1 MSAKKQPSTLAS
13 NRKARHDF
21 SILEVFEAG
30 IVLSG
35 SEVKSL
41 RTGQVQLADAYAR
54 IHNGEL
60 WLEGVHVAPYQFA
73 HGVGA
78 HDPNRPRKLLLHSA
92 QIQTLAERVARE
104 RLTIV
109 PLSIYLKDGRVKV
122 EIALAKGKR
131 REDKRQAIAKR
142 DVEREIQRNLGRQE
156 KGKN

>member
-1 MSAKKQPSTLAS
+1 MKKQPSTLAS

-21 SILEVFEAG
+21 TILEVVEAG

-41 RTGQVQLADAYAR
+41 RTGQVQLADSYAR

-78 HDPNRPRKLLLHSA
+78 HDPNRPRKLLLHNSE
-92 QIQTLAERVARE
+92 IQHLADRVVRE

-122 EIALAKGKR
+122 EVALARGKR
-131 REDKRQAIAKR
+131 REDKRQDIAKR

-156 KGKN
+156 KGKI

>member
-1 MSAKKQPSTLAS
+1 MKKQPSTLAS

-21 SILEVFEAG
+21 TILEVVEAG

-41 RTGQVQLADAYAR
+41 RTGQVQLADSYAR
-54 IHNGEL
+54 MHNGEL

-78 HDPNRPRKLLLHSA
+78 HDPNRPRKLLLHASEL
-92 QIQTLAERVARE
+92 QHRSDRVARE

-122 EIALAKGKR
+122 EVALARGKR
-131 REDKRQAIAKR
+131 REDKRQDIAKR

-156 KGKN
+156 KGKI

>member
-1 MSAKKQPSTLAS
+1 MKKQPSTLAS

-21 SILEVFEAG
+21 TILEVVEAG

-41 RTGQVQLADAYAR
+41 RTGQVQLADSYAR
-54 IHNGEL
+54 MHNGEL

-78 HDPNRPRKLLLHSA
+78 HDPNRPRKLLLHTSEL
-92 QIQTLAERVARE
+92 QHLSDRVARE

-122 EIALAKGKR
+122 EVALARGKR
-131 REDKRQAIAKR
+131 REDKRQDIAKR

-156 KGKN
+156 KGRI

>member
-1 MSAKKQPSTLAS
+1 MKKQPSTLAS

-21 SILEVFEAG
+21 TILEVVEAG

-41 RTGQVQLADAYAR
+41 RTGQVQLADSYAR
-54 IHNGEL
+54 MNNGEL

-78 HDPNRPRKLLLHSA
+78 HDPNRPRKLLLHASEL
-92 QIQTLAERVARE
+92 QHLSDRVARE

-122 EIALAKGKR
+122 EVALARGKR
-131 REDKRQAIAKR
+131 REDKRQDIAKR

-156 KGKN
+156 KGKI